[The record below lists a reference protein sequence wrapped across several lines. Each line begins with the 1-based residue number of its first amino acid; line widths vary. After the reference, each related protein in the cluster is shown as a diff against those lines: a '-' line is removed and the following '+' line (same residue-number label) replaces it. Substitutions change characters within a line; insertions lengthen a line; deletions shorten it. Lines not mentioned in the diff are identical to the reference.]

1 MNLNTFVYILFWP
14 DSSMDENHEP
24 TVGTKVHLHI
34 IHVLKTQKI
43 SHLKEIDT
51 DETIMHK
58 LMIYNIMLRHL
69 FDA

>member
-24 TVGTKVHLHI
+24 TVGTKVQLHI

-51 DETIMHK
+51 D
-58 LMIYNIMLRHL
+58 
-69 FDA
+69 